1 MKRSVSF
8 VLLLLLMMAFFPGTA
23 CAEEQVSLP
32 YYVSD
37 VAGLLSVDQ
46 WQSLETEAEKIS
58 EKYQC
63 GVYLVV
69 LDDYRS
75 YRSGNEDY
83 WTFSQ
88 NFYKSYDLGLGED
101 RNGILLI
108 MSMAERDYSIL
119 AYGSN
124 AHYAF
129 TDYGKQ
135 DLENNFLDN
144 FRREDWYGG
153 LRDYINGC
161 GDLLARADAGQP
173 LDVEYADRT
182 GTNNTVGMLVTVCVP
197 LLVAF
202 SACEVMKRNMKPV
215 NRRTTAEEYIVPGG
229 VDLSVKKDIF
239 VNRTVTRTVIR
250 TENRDSGG
258 DGGGGT
264 TVNSGGFSGHS
275 GKF

>member
-1 MKRSVSF
+1 MKRSISF
-8 VLLLLLMMAFFPGTA
+8 VLLFLLMTALLSGTA
-23 CAEEQVSLP
+23 CAEEQGSLP

-37 VAGLLSVDQ
+37 VAGLMSVEQ
-46 WQSLETEAEKIS
+46 WQVLETEAERIS

-69 LDDYRS
+69 LDDYSS

-88 NFYKSYDLGLGED
+88 NFYKSYGLGLGED
-101 RNGILLI
+101 KNGVLLI
-108 MSMAERDYSIL
+108 MSMADRDYSIL

-135 DLENNFLDN
+135 VLENGFLDN
-144 FRREDWYGG
+144 FRRDDWYGG
-153 LRDYINGC
+153 FRDYISGC
-161 GDLLARADAGQP
+161 EDLLARADAGQP
-173 LDVEYADRT
+173 LDVEYTDRT
-182 GTNNTVGMLVTVCVP
+182 GTNKTINTMITVFVP
-197 LLVAF
+197 ILAAF
-202 SACEVMKRNMKPV
+202 SSCEVMKRKMKPV
-215 NRRTTAEEYIVPGG
+215 SRRATAEEYIVPGG
-229 VDLSVKKDIF
+229 VDLSVKRDIF

-258 DGGGGT
+258 SGGGGT

>member
-1 MKRSVSF
+1 MKKSISI
-8 VLLLLLMMAFFPGTA
+8 VLLLFLITALFSGTA
-23 CAEEQVSLP
+23 FAEEQGSLP

-46 WQSLETEAEKIS
+46 WQNLENEAQQVS

-69 LDDYRS
+69 LDDYRN

-88 NFYKSYDLGLGED
+88 NFYKSYGLGMGED
-101 RNGILLI
+101 KNGILLI

-119 AYGSN
+119 AYGSS

-135 DLENNFLDN
+135 VLENSFLDN
-144 FRREDWYGG
+144 FRQDDWYGG
-153 LRDYINGC
+153 FRDYISGC
-161 GDLLARADAGQP
+161 ADLLARADANQP
-173 LDVEYADRT
+173 LDEQYTDRT
-182 GTNNTVGMLVTVCVP
+182 GINDTVGMLVTVCVP
-197 LLVAF
+197 LLAAF
-202 SACEVMKRNMKPV
+202 SSCEVMKRKMKPV
-215 NRRTTAEEYIVPGG
+215 DCRTTAEEYIVPGG
-229 VDLSVKKDIF
+229 VNLSVKKDIF

-258 DGGGGT
+258 TGGGGT